1 MLGHGPIANDFHGWN
16 LGVLAATGCVGCYTR
31 GVDPT
36 PEDWLVAVRDRA
48 DREAFARLFA
58 WMGPKVKAWLLRV
71 SRGDDALAEEL
82 TQDVFLRVWRRA
94 HQYDPERGS
103 AAAWIF
109 TVARN
114 AHTDHLR
121 RRRAVVEADD
131 PALVEDPAPRPDERA
146 DRSRRALRVR
156 SALGELPPEQADVL
170 HHAYFGGRTLAEIA
184 EHTATPLGTVKS
196 RVRLAMARLRTRL
209 EDVS

>member
-1 MLGHGPIANDFHGWN
+1 M
-16 LGVLAATGCVGCYTR
+16 
-31 GVDPT
+31 
-36 PEDWLVAVRDRA
+36 
-48 DREAFARLFA
+48 
-58 WMGPKVKAWLLRV
+58 
-71 SRGDDALAEEL
+71 
-82 TQDVFLRVWRRA
+82 
-94 HQYDPERGS
+94 
-103 AAAWIF
+103 
-109 TVARN
+109 ARN

-146 DRSRRALRVR
+146 DRSRRASRCDLRWATPAGAGGR
-156 SALGELPPEQADVL
+156 PPY
-170 HHAYFGGRTLAEIA
+170 AYFGGRTLAEIA